1 MLINKELRT
10 IIIIFLIFRCCFST
24 IAANHSASESIGG
37 LYFHSHQ
44 VIKDKRTSLRIGDK
58 EPLVISKG
66 VNLEFNLNLRDERS
80 VFGYVCRMIVNDT
93 TNIDILSSNFEGED
107 ALWLVFGNEKKQLIL
122 LRDVPNF
129 SKGEWIKVR
138 LSYLPLSKTI
148 EMSLNSAI
156 SKIQLSEKSL
166 NFDKFEI
173 YFGVNAHP
181 RFFTSDAAPIV
192 VKDIVISD
200 NYGKKMFHWTLR
212 EHGGDNVLDLIR
224 KFEAKIDN
232 PYWLADKHIHWE
244 LFDSITVS
252 VKPMIAFNASKSY
265 LYVVNPSNMYVFN
278 LLQHE
283 NNRDM
288 IEYKSGKPFETLAN
302 QLIYNS
308 FTNELWS
315 YDLDGT
321 GLSKY
326 NFSSNTWSIY
336 GEKPI
341 EPSYWHHNVGIS
353 PVDSALICF
362 GGYGYYTYHSVFQ
375 RYIAD
380 SAKWAKLSLI
390 NQIQPRYLSAA
401 TIHDNEMYVFGGFG
415 NKTGEQQLSPHSFCD
430 LYSISLSDFKVT
442 KKWELS
448 NMFEGMVCSQSLIM
462 DENDT
467 DLYVLGYYGQ
477 RFNTWIRLYQ
487 FNKDKPGL
495 VALADSIPYQFSDTE
510 SFCDLYY
517 VPDNQSFVAATVHR
531 NIQNRYQVKLYKLNY
546 PAFPIDDILQTNLSG
561 KDQIIKNISLIQALI
576 LFVVFLAIGIAI
588 GMFVISVRKKKK
600 KKFQLIDS
608 KTTSGFNYL
617 NTEDKL
623 YEIKTNKKII
633 SSSISLIGGFQAI
646 NKKGVDITAQFT
658 PTIRYLLLLIILHS
672 FKNNKGI
679 SSAML
684 DEILWFDK
692 SETSARNNRNV
703 NINKLRSILDE
714 FDGFEINNDNS
725 YWHSI
730 ITSPLICD
738 YVMVF
743 DIARQI
749 SNQQTEVTS
758 EEVELFVSLVSQ
770 GLLLPNIQTEWV
782 DSFKAEF
789 SSMVIDTL
797 QTLAKRA
804 DEESDYKT
812 LLKISNAMLIQ
823 DSIDEDA
830 LIFKCKSL
838 IASGKKSTALTFYN
852 NFCRNYKN
860 TLNDEFPL
868 PFSELV

>member
-1 MLINKELRT
+1 MRT
-10 IIIIFLIFRCCFST
+10 VIIIFFIFRCCFST
-24 IAANHSASESIGG
+24 VAANHSAFESIGG

-58 EPLVISKG
+58 EPLIISKG
-66 VNLEFNLNLRDERS
+66 INLEFKLNLRDERS

-122 LRDVPNF
+122 LKDVPNF

-138 LSYLPLSKTI
+138 LSYLPLSKKI

-156 SKIQLSEKSL
+156 SIIQLSEKSL
-166 NFDKFEI
+166 YFDKFEV

-181 RFFTSDAAPIV
+181 RYFTSDAAPIV

-200 NYGKKMFHWTLR
+200 HTGKKMFHWTLR
-212 EHGGDNVLDLIR
+212 EHGGENVLDLIK
-224 KFEAKIDN
+224 KFEAKIEN
-232 PYWLADKHIHWE
+232 PYWLADKHIQWE

-252 VKPMIAFNASKSY
+252 VKPVLAFNETKSS
-265 LYVVNPSNMYVFN
+265 LYVVNPSKMYVYN
-278 LLQHE
+278 LLQNE
-283 NNRDM
+283 NGGDT
-288 IEYKSGKPFETLAN
+288 IQFKAGKPFETLAN
-302 QLIYNS
+302 QLIYNK

-326 NFSSNTWSIY
+326 NFSSNIWSIN

-353 PVDSALICF
+353 PIDSTLICF
-362 GGYGYYTYHSVFQ
+362 GGYGYYTYHSIFQ
-375 RYIAD
+375 RYIGD
-380 SAKWAKLSLI
+380 SEKWEISSLI

-401 TIHDNEMYVFGGFG
+401 TIHDNEMVVFGGFG

-430 LYSISLSDFKVT
+430 LYTISLTDYKVT
-442 KKWELS
+442 KKWELN
-448 NMFEGMVCSQSLIM
+448 NMFEGMVYSQSLII

-467 DLYVLGYYGQ
+467 DFYVLGYYGQ

-487 FNKDKPGL
+487 FHKDKPGL
-495 VALADSIPYQFSDTE
+495 VALADSISYQFSDTE
-510 SFCDLYY
+510 SFSDLYFIR
-517 VPDNQSFVAATVHR
+517 DNHSFVAATVHR
-531 NIQNRYQVKLYKLNY
+531 NIQNRYQVKLYRLNY
-546 PAFPIDDILQTNLSG
+546 PALPVSTILQTNLSG
-561 KDQIIKNISLIQALI
+561 KDLIIKNISLIQALI
-576 LFVVFLAIGIAI
+576 LFVMFLVIGIAM
-588 GMFVISVRKKKK
+588 GVFVISGKRKKNKK
-600 KKFQLIDS
+600 LQMIHS
-608 KTTSGFNYL
+608 KAVTGFDYL
-617 NTEDKL
+617 NADDKL
-623 YEIKTNKKII
+623 YEIKANKKVI

-658 PTIRYLLLLIILHS
+658 PTIRYLLLLVILHT

-703 NINKLRSILDE
+703 NINKLRSILEE

-725 YWHSI
+725 YWHSLLS
-730 ITSPLICD
+730 SPFICD
-738 YVMVF
+738 YVLVL
-743 DIARQI
+743 DIAQQI
-749 SNQQTEVTS
+749 SMHQSEITS
-758 EEVELFVSLVSQ
+758 EEIEVFVSLVSK

-804 DEESDYKT
+804 DEVSDYKT
-812 LLKISNAMLIQ
+812 LLKISDAMLIQ

-838 IASGKKSTALTFYN
+838 IALGKKSTALSFYN

-860 TLNDEFPL
+860 ILNDEFPV